1 MIWFLSI
8 VLCTVCALLALLD
21 YLIKRFTTFNMA
33 KVIPGPPI
41 YNIIGSTALNFTPQR
56 MFALKTFSDFCLCL
70 ISVQKI
76 CYFTSIDCVVLDKA
90 FQMTIELSKTYPK
103 GFVYWTMGY
112 LGYTCYSAD
121 AFEVSI
127 IIFKP

>member
-1 MIWFLSI
+1 M
-8 VLCTVCALLALLD
+8 
-21 YLIKRFTTFNMA
+21 
-33 KVIPGPPI
+33 
-41 YNIIGSTALNFTPQR
+41 
-56 MFALKTFSDFCLCL
+56 
-70 ISVQKI
+70 
-76 CYFTSIDCVVLDKA
+76 SIDCVVLDKA

-127 IIFKP
+127 IIFKQLAIEGIEIKFVLNVFQACCN